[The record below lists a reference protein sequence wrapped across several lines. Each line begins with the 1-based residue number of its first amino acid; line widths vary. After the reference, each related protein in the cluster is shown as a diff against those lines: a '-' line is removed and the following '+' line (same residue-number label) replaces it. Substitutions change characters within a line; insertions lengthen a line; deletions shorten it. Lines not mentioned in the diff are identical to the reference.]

1 MVMGMMLIRV
11 TMDLLGEVPSIL
23 LLTVVKVVVKIMIT
37 TSRTM

>member
-11 TMDLLGEVPSIL
+11 TMDLLGEVPSII
-23 LLTVVKVVVKIMIT
+23 LLTVVKLVAKIMII